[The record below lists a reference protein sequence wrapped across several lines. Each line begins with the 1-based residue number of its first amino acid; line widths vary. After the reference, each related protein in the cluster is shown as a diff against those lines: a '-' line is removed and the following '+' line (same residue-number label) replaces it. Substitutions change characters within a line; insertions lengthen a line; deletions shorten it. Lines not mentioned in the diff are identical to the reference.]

1 MNNKYINI
9 SVLNLRIVLL
19 ILGSLIFIGISF
31 VLLFYQRTNTASTLE
46 YSNIYILF
54 SAFLTLILIFSLIYL
69 LFPIYL
75 RVRRKKISTLN
86 SKFTLYFILIA
97 LTPSIF
103 LGIIGLVLINF
114 GINDWFNSKINNVIN
129 NSVFVAESYLEEHK
143 ETIKGDVYAM
153 YNDLNSSSDVLSNDN
168 NKLAIALRTQSL
180 IRALPEVYV
189 ITRQGTISAK
199 AFDNNILQYR
209 PPENS
214 FVRADA
220 GEMAIMSSTIV
231 NKVYS
236 LVKLKNYEN
245 SYLFAGR
252 SMDANVISALND
264 TVSAKN
270 EYTFLENNR
279 DQISLI
285 FVLIYIVISLIL
297 ILLSTFIGLKF
308 AEKIVLPLSMVI
320 KATNNISKGKY
331 EDKIEKTNDYVE
343 LNRLAESFNKM
354 SADIIRQRK
363 QILISEKHE
372 TWSDIARKIAH
383 EIKNPLTPIQ
393 LSSER
398 LEKKIKNTAI
408 DNNEITDCIDTIRRQ
423 VNEIGYLVDEFSN
436 FARLPNPILE
446 KQDIYEIIINIIN
459 DYKNNYKM
467 IDFEY
472 NFERNK
478 YEMLIDKSQ
487 ISRVFQNLIINSIHS
502 IQEANVW
509 DVKINVESSVV
520 NNFLNI
526 SILDNGVGLKYEK
539 NELIKPYFTTKK
551 RRGGSGLGL
560 AIVEKILFDHNAE
573 FYIENR
579 NDGTEG
585 AKVDIK
591 FDNKI
596 WIRKK
601 YS

>member
-9 SVLNLRIVLL
+9 SVLNLRIILL
-19 ILGSLIFIGISF
+19 ILGSLIFIGLSF
-31 VLLFYQRTNTASTLE
+31 VLLFYQRTNTVSTLE

-54 SAFLTLILIFSLIYL
+54 AALLTLILIFSLIYL

-199 AFDNNILQYR
+199 AFDNNILQYS

-231 NKVYS
+231 NKVYA

-285 FVLIYIVISLIL
+285 FVLIYIIISLIL

-446 KQDIYEIIINIIN
+446 KQDIYEIIIDIVN

-472 NFERNK
+472 NFARNK

-502 IQEANVW
+502 IQEANVS
-509 DVKINVESSVV
+509 VGKINVESSVT
-520 NNFLNI
+520 NNYLNI
-526 SILDNGVGLKYEK
+526 LILDNGVGLKYEK

-573 FYIENR
+573 FSIENR

-585 AKVDIK
+585 AKVEIK

-596 WIRKK
+596 
-601 YS
+601 

>member
-19 ILGSLIFIGISF
+19 ILGSLIFIGLSF

-54 SAFLTLILIFSLIYL
+54 AALLTLILIFSLIYL

-199 AFDNNILQYR
+199 AFDNNILQYS

-231 NKVYS
+231 NKVYA

-446 KQDIYEIIINIIN
+446 KQDIYEIIINIVN
-459 DYKNNYKM
+459 DYRDNYKM
-467 IDFEY
+467 IEFEY
-472 NFERNK
+472 NFSRNK

-502 IQEANVW
+502 IQEANVS
-509 DVKINVESSVV
+509 VGKIIVESSVT
-520 NNFLNI
+520 NDYLNI
-526 SILDNGVGLKYEK
+526 LILDNGVGLKYEK

-573 FYIENR
+573 FFIENR

-596 WIRKK
+596 
-601 YS
+601 

>member
-19 ILGSLIFIGISF
+19 ILGSLIFIGLSF

-54 SAFLTLILIFSLIYL
+54 AALLTLILIFSLIYL

-199 AFDNNILQYR
+199 AFDNNILQYS

-231 NKVYS
+231 NKVYA

-383 EIKNPLTPIQ
+383 EIKNPLNSYT
-393 LSSER
+393 
-398 LEKKIKNTAI
+398 
-408 DNNEITDCIDTIRRQ
+408 TI
-423 VNEIGYLVDEFSN
+423 I
-436 FARLPNPILE
+436 
-446 KQDIYEIIINIIN
+446 
-459 DYKNNYKM
+459 
-467 IDFEY
+467 
-472 NFERNK
+472 
-478 YEMLIDKSQ
+478 
-487 ISRVFQNLIINSIHS
+487 
-502 IQEANVW
+502 
-509 DVKINVESSVV
+509 
-520 NNFLNI
+520 
-526 SILDNGVGLKYEK
+526 
-539 NELIKPYFTTKK
+539 
-551 RRGGSGLGL
+551 
-560 AIVEKILFDHNAE
+560 
-573 FYIENR
+573 
-579 NDGTEG
+579 
-585 AKVDIK
+585 
-591 FDNKI
+591 
-596 WIRKK
+596 
-601 YS
+601 

>member
-1 MNNKYINI
+1 M
-9 SVLNLRIVLL
+9 L
-19 ILGSLIFIGISF
+19 ILGSLIFIGLSF

-54 SAFLTLILIFSLIYL
+54 AALLTLILIFSLIYL

-199 AFDNNILQYR
+199 AFDNNILQYS

-231 NKVYS
+231 NKVYA
-236 LVKLKNYEN
+236 LVKLKKYEN

-331 EDKIEKTNDYVE
+331 EDKIEKTNDYIE

-398 LEKKIKNTAI
+398 LEKKIKNTSI

-446 KQDIYEIIINIIN
+446 KQDIYEIIIDIVN

-472 NFERNK
+472 NFESNK

-502 IQEANVW
+502 IQEANVS
-509 DVKINVESSVV
+509 VGKIIVESSVA
-520 NNFLNI
+520 NNYLNI

-551 RRGGSGLGL
+551 EEAVL
-560 AIVEKILFDHNAE
+560 V
-573 FYIENR
+573 
-579 NDGTEG
+579 
-585 AKVDIK
+585 
-591 FDNKI
+591 
-596 WIRKK
+596 
-601 YS
+601 

>member
-19 ILGSLIFIGISF
+19 ILGSLIFIGLSF

-54 SAFLTLILIFSLIYL
+54 AALLTLILIFSLIYI

-153 YNDLNSSSDVLSNDN
+153 YNDLNSSSDILSNDN
-168 NKLAIALRTQSL
+168 NKLTIALRTQSL

-199 AFDNNILQYR
+199 AFDNNILQYS

-231 NKVYS
+231 NKVYA

-398 LEKKIKNTAI
+398 LEKKIKNTVI

-446 KQDIYEIIINIIN
+446 KQDIYEIIINIVN
-459 DYKNNYKM
+459 DYRDNYKM

-472 NFERNK
+472 NFAKNK

-502 IQEANVW
+502 IQEANVS
-509 DVKINVESSVV
+509 DGKINVESSVT
-520 NNFLNI
+520 NNYLNI
-526 SILDNGVGLKYEK
+526 LILDNGVGLKYEK

-596 WIRKK
+596 
-601 YS
+601 

>member
-9 SVLNLRIVLL
+9 SVLNLRIIML
-19 ILGSLIFIGISF
+19 ILGSLIFIGLSF

-54 SAFLTLILIFSLIYL
+54 AALLTLILIFSLIYL

-189 ITRQGTISAK
+189 ITRQGAISAK
-199 AFDNNILQYR
+199 AFDNNILQYS

-231 NKVYS
+231 NKVYA

-285 FVLIYIVISLIL
+285 FVLIYIVISLVL

-459 DYKNNYKM
+459 DYRDNYKM
-467 IDFEY
+467 I
-472 NFERNK
+472 NFECNFSRNK

-502 IQEANVW
+502 IQEANVS
-509 DVKINVESSVV
+509 VGKIIVESSVT
-520 NNFLNI
+520 NDYLNI
-526 SILDNGVGLKYEK
+526 LILDNGVGLKYEK

-596 WIRKK
+596 
-601 YS
+601 

>member
-9 SVLNLRIVLL
+9 SVLNLRIILL
-19 ILGSLIFIGISF
+19 ILGSLIFIGLSF

-54 SAFLTLILIFSLIYL
+54 AALLTLILIFSLIYL

-153 YNDLNSSSDVLSNDN
+153 YNDLNSSSDILSNDN

-189 ITRQGTISAK
+189 ITRQGTILAK
-199 AFDNNILQYR
+199 AFDNNILQYS

-214 FVRADA
+214 YVRADA

-231 NKVYS
+231 NKVYA

-459 DYKNNYKM
+459 DYRDNYKM
-467 IDFEY
+467 I
-472 NFERNK
+472 NFECNFSRNK

-502 IQEANVW
+502 IQEANVS
-509 DVKINVESSVV
+509 VGKIIVESSVT
-520 NNFLNI
+520 NDYLNI
-526 SILDNGVGLKYEK
+526 LILDNGVGLKYEK

-573 FYIENR
+573 FFIENR

-596 WIRKK
+596 
-601 YS
+601 